1 MLAATEEEKRE
12 DIRNILIII
21 TSKMVL
27 PLYFSFWLLDIIY
40 VPNYKWDFLVIRS
53 AVIPV
58 AIITSHFVSK
68 SNSFSALQNI
78 ALCYV
83 FFLAAILHLMIFIVG
98 PNALYY
104 NCLHLV
110 SIGSLSFIPFSKK
123 YFLLAAFAIY
133 APYYAIEFNHIE
145 NSAQYVELAVNTFIV
160 FSIISITWIIKLYH
174 LNFREKDRSL
184 RQKLELEIEKTK
196 NAEKALVIARD
207 EAIEATKAKSCFLAN
222 MSHEIRTPLTAIIG
236 FSKLLKHQKLS
247 KEKSRK
253 NVNTVIKNSEH
264 LLHIINDILDFS
276 KIEAN
281 QLTVENTKISLFK
294 FISDT
299 NNLVEGNIVNKG
311 LEYKINYHFPI
322 PSFITSDEVRLKQ
335 IIINLCGN
343 AGKFTANGYVHLDIK
358 YEEASNQLFFSVLD
372 SGIGLTE
379 TQIDKIFDSFTQ
391 ADLSTT
397 KNYGGTGLGL
407 SISKQLS
414 QKLGGDISVTS
425 EVDSGSCFTFSI
437 NPGDPSTLEMV
448 NALPEVDEEK
458 EITQILSTF
467 DIQVSGHILLVED
480 TIDNQELISFYLN
493 DMGAQVSVANNGK
506 ECIELV
512 QNKTFDM
519 ILMDMQMPVMGG
531 YDALRALRE
540 QNCQIP
546 IVMLTGNVFEEER
559 QRCLEAGSNGFLSKP
574 IDLEALTVIVERYL
588 DNATSDTPVAQAI
601 ESEVIQEIDQQNEG
615 PIISK
620 LMGKSDKIDR
630 LIMKFS
636 DHLNVFVNKIEQAY
650 IDNDFDILRSEAHKL
665 KGVGGNYG
673 FLDLTDIC
681 RNLEIYIESKELDC
695 IKECVERLKSVEKR
709 ITLGID
715 EYKSTL

>member
-1 MLAATEEEKRE
+1 MLAPTEAEKRE
-12 DIRNILIII
+12 DIRNILNII

-40 VPNYKWDFLVIRS
+40 APSYKWDFLVIRS
-53 AVIPV
+53 SVIPV

-68 SNSFSALQNI
+68 SQKFSALQNI
-78 ALCYV
+78 ALIYV
-83 FFLAAILHLMIFIVG
+83 FFLAGILNLMIFIVG

-110 SIGSLSFIPFSKK
+110 SIGSLSFIPFSRR
-123 YFLLAAFAIY
+123 YFLLAACAVY
-133 APYYAIEFNHIE
+133 APYYIIELNHIQT
-145 NSAQYVELAVNTFIV
+145 SAEYIELAVNSFIV
-160 FSIISITWIIKLYH
+160 FSIISITWVIKLYH
-174 LNFREKDRSL
+174 QNFREKDRIL
-184 RQKLELEIEKTK
+184 RQKLELEIKKTK
-196 NAEKALVIARD
+196 KAEKALVVARD
-207 EAIEATKAKSCFLAN
+207 AAIEATNAKSSFLAN

-236 FSKLLKHQKLS
+236 FSKLLKHQNISQDKM
-247 KEKSRK
+247 RK

-281 QLTVENTKISLFK
+281 QLSVDKTKISLFK

-299 NNLVEGNIVNKG
+299 NNLVEGNIISKG
-311 LEYKINYHFPI
+311 LDYQVNYHFPI

-343 AGKFTANGYVHLDIK
+343 AAKFTAKGYVHLDIK
-358 YEEASNQLFFSVLD
+358 YNQTSNQLFFSVLD

-379 TQIDKIFDSFTQ
+379 SQIDKIFDSFTQ

-425 EVDSGSCFTFSI
+425 KVDDGSCFTFCI
-437 NPGDPSTLEMV
+437 DPGEPSTLELV
-448 NALPEVDEEK
+448 NNLPVIDDEK
-458 EITQILSTF
+458 EISQMLSTF
-467 DIQVSGHILLVED
+467 DTQVSGHILLVED

-493 DMGAQVSVANNGK
+493 DMGAQVTLANNGK
-506 ECIELV
+506 ESIALV
-512 QNKTFDM
+512 QNETYDL

-531 YDALRALRE
+531 FEALQTLRGKD
-540 QNCQIP
+540 CQIP
-546 IVMLTGNVFEEER
+546 IVMLTGNVFEEEK
-559 QRCLEAGSNGFLSKP
+559 QRCLDAGSNGFLIKP
-574 IDLEALTVIVERYL
+574 IDIEALTSVVEHYL
-588 DNATSDTPVAQAI
+588 ADAPTKSMVTNTDENKTDSDANLQ
-601 ESEVIQEIDQQNEG
+601 DEG

-620 LMGKSDKIDR
+620 LMGKSDKIDL
-630 LIMKFS
+630 LIMKFAK
-636 DHLNVFVNKIEQAY
+636 HLNVFVNKIEQAC
-650 IDNDFDILRSEAHKL
+650 NVGDFNTLSTETHRL

-673 FLDLTDIC
+673 FLLLTDIC
-681 RNLEIYIESKELDC
+681 QNLEIYIESKQMDC
-695 IKECVERLKSVEKR
+695 ISKCVANLKSAEKR
-709 ITLGID
+709 IMLGINT
-715 EYKSTL
+715 YQSG

>member
-1 MLAATEEEKRE
+1 MLAPTEEEKRE
-12 DIRNILIII
+12 DLRNILRII

-40 VPNYKWDFLVIRS
+40 APSYKWDFLAIRS
-53 AVIPV
+53 SVIPV
-58 AIITSHFVSK
+58 AIITNHFVNKSK
-68 SNSFSALQNI
+68 KFSTLQNI

-83 FFLAAILHLMIFIVG
+83 FFLAGILNLMIFIMG

-123 YFLLAAFAIY
+123 YFFLAAFSIY
-133 APYYAIEFNHIE
+133 APYYIIELNHIQ
-145 NSAQYVELAVNTFIV
+145 NSEQYIELAVNTFIV
-160 FSIISITWIIKLYH
+160 ISVISITWIIKLYH
-174 LNFREKDRSL
+174 LNFREKDRLL
-184 RQKLELEIEKTK
+184 RKKLETEIEKTK

-207 EAIEATKAKSCFLAN
+207 DAIEATKTKSCFLAN

-236 FSKLLKHQKLS
+236 FSKLLKHQNLS
-247 KEKSRK
+247 KEKNKK

-281 QLTVENTKISLFK
+281 QLTIENTNFSLFK

-299 NNLVEGNIVNKG
+299 NNLIEGNIVNKG
-311 LEYKINYHFPI
+311 LDYQVNYHFPL
-322 PSFITSDEVRLKQ
+322 PSFIVSDEVRLKQ

-343 AGKFTANGYVHLDIK
+343 AAKFTAAGYVHLDIK
-358 YEEASNQLFFSVLD
+358 YDQRSNQLFFSVLD

-391 ADLSTT
+391 ADVTTT

-425 EVDSGSCFTFSI
+425 EIDSGSCFTFCI
-437 NPGDPSTLEMV
+437 DPGDPLTFEMV
-448 NALPEVDEEK
+448 NSSPEINDEK
-458 EITQILSTF
+458 EVSLMLTTF
-467 DIQVSGHILLVED
+467 DTQVNGHILVVED

-493 DMGAQVSVANNGK
+493 EMGAHVSLANNGK

-512 QNKTFDM
+512 QDETFDL

-531 YDALRALRE
+531 FDALLALRE
-540 QNCQIP
+540 QNCKIP
-546 IVMLTGNVFEEER
+546 IVMLTGNVFDEEK
-559 QRCLEAGSNGFLSKP
+559 QRCIGAGSSGFLTKP
-574 IDLEALTVIVERYL
+574 IDTEALSAIVVQYL
-588 DNATSDTPVAQAI
+588 VNVASDTVDGHT
-601 ESEVIQEIDQQNEG
+601 EKSEVVHEVDQHEG
-615 PIISK
+615 PIVSK
-620 LMGKSDKIDR
+620 LMGRSEKIDR
-630 LIMKFS
+630 LITKFAN
-636 DHLNVFVNKIEQAY
+636 HLHVFVSKINQACVVGDY
-650 IDNDFDILRSEAHKL
+650 NTLSTEAHRL

-673 FLDLTDIC
+673 FLILTDIC
-681 RNLEIYIESKELDC
+681 KNLEIHIESKELGS
-695 IKECVERLKSVEKR
+695 INRCVEELKSVEKR
-709 ITLGID
+709 ITLGINED
-715 EYKSTL
+715 RSNS